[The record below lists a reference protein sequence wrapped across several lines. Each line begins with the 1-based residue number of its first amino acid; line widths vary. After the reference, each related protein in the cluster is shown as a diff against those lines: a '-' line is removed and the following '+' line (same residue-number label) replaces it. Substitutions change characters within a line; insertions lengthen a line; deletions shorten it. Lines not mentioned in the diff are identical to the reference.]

1 MSDTTAAPGAPL
13 DCHAAMRQLW
23 DYLDEAL
30 TEPRM
35 LAVRA
40 HLLTC
45 GECYGHYDF
54 ARHFLDAL
62 ETALAA
68 EPAPAALHA
77 RVRETLR
84 AEGFEPRFG
93 EC

>member
-1 MSDTTAAPGAPL
+1 MSDTTPAPGAPL

-54 ARHFLDAL
+54 ARHFLDTL
-62 ETALAA
+62 EAQIQA
-68 EPAPAALHA
+68 ECAPPALHA
-77 RVRETLR
+77 RVRDTLR
-84 AEGFEPRFG
+84 REGFEPRYD

>member
-1 MSDTTAAPGAPL
+1 MSEQNAPL
-13 DCHAAMRQLW
+13 DCYAAMRQLW
-23 DYLDEAL
+23 DYLDDEL
-30 TEPRM
+30 TESRM
-35 LAVRA
+35 LAVQA

-62 ETALAA
+62 EAQLQA
-68 EPAPAALHA
+68 ECAPAALHA

-84 AEGFEPRFG
+84 AEGFEPKYDEG
-93 EC
+93 

>member
-1 MSDTTAAPGAPL
+1 MAEPVAPL
-13 DCHAAMRQLW
+13 DCRAAMRQLW
-23 DYLDEAL
+23 DYLDQAL
-30 TEPRM
+30 TEPCM

-62 ETALAA
+62 ETALNA
-68 EPAPAALHA
+68 ECAPSALHA
-77 RVRETLR
+77 RVRESLR
-84 AEGFEPRFG
+84 ADGFEPRYD